1 MLHRHL
7 LLLLRSISG
16 ETTAYNR
23 LEEMPLADS
32 PGGARW
38 PLLVNVTRK
47 HAKLV
52 SEVDWI
58 QAKQRIGGGFVRLEH
73 VAVAQAGSRRLEIV
87 GVGNPGAW
95 RGSRKNRNSKLKKI
109 EI

>member
-1 MLHRHL
+1 M
-7 LLLLRSISG
+7 
-16 ETTAYNR
+16 T
-23 LEEMPLADS
+23 EMY
-32 PGGARW
+32 
-38 PLLVNVTRK
+38 
-47 HAKLV
+47 LV

-58 QAKQRIGGGFVRLEH
+58 QAKQRIGGGFVRVEHGGFVRVEH

>member
-16 ETTAYNR
+16 ETTADNR

-58 QAKQRIGGGFVRLEH
+58 QAKQRIGGGFVRVEH
-73 VAVAQAGSRRLEIV
+73 VAVAQAGSLGLGIQAL
-87 GVGNPGAW
+87 GVAQG
-95 RGSRKNRNSKLKKI
+95 RIETRN
-109 EI
+109 